1 MHTLLVHIANEE
13 AVVGEAERLPEPTD
27 QVLIVK
33 NVRYRDGRDVTYLQP
48 DVDMVIYPWTRITCV
63 EIMPSEEEEHI
74 TSFIRE

>member
-1 MHTLLVHIANEE
+1 
-13 AVVGEAERLPEPTD
+13 VVGEAERLPEPTD